1 MKATASV
8 GNEEFRRSLNF
19 FRGNIGVIAVG
30 SAISGFGG
38 GIISTY
44 VSLYFIEL
52 GGSPLTLGLMA
63 SIASVIQC
71 VMLLLGGFIA
81 DYYGRRK
88 IMVLAAFYGIF
99 FPLLYA
105 VVQDWRIF
113 AVLSIIG
120 ALGVMSNPASHA
132 IVADSI
138 PPQKRTTGIA
148 SLQVVSSLP
157 VIIAPLIGGWL
168 IQNHGLLDGF
178 KLACVCTAATA
189 FTSAFF
195 IFLFL
200 KETHRHKLAAKLN
213 SSNFNTLIGFMR
225 PPRPLPTGLKPLMI
239 SYALV
244 MFANGAVGQ
253 YYILYAN
260 NVIGLTNLEWG
271 AIVSLQLLLVII
283 LKIPGAWLSDKF
295 GKRKIMILSAATCAP
310 CAVLFTLAHS
320 FVQALIAALL
330 LIVTGIYYAPAHEAL
345 QADLTPR
352 TMRGRI
358 TALWGICSAISI
370 ALGILAGGFLF
381 QMVSPAV
388 PFYLFTAAELVAVF
402 FIINMVQEPMK
413 KEA

>member
-1 MKATASV
+1 
-8 GNEEFRRSLNF
+8 NF

-30 SAISGFGG
+30 SAIRGFGG

-44 VSLYFIEL
+44 VSLYFIGL

-88 IMVLAAFYGIF
+88 IMVLTASYGIF

-105 VVQDWRIF
+105 VAQDWRIF

-120 ALGVMSNPASHA
+120 AIGVMSNPASHA
-132 IVADSI
+132 VVADSI
-138 PPQKRTTGIA
+138 SPQKRTTGIA

-157 VIIAPLIGGWL
+157 VIIAPIIGGWL
-168 IQNHGLLDGF
+168 IQNYGLLDGF
-178 KLACVCTAATA
+178 RLACVCTAATA
-189 FTSAFF
+189 VTSALF

-200 KETHRHKLAAKLN
+200 KETHRHKLAAKTN
-213 SSNFNTLIGFMR
+213 PSNFNTLIGFMR
-225 PPRPLPTGLKPLMI
+225 PPYPLPTGLKPLMI

-244 MFANGAVGQ
+244 MFANGTVAQ

-260 NVIGLTNLEWG
+260 KVIGLTNLEWG

-283 LKIPGAWLSDKF
+283 LKIPGGWLSDKF

-310 CAVLFTLAHS
+310 CAILFTLAHS

-358 TALWGICSAISI
+358 TALWGICSAIST

-402 FIINMVQEPMK
+402 FIINMVREPMD